1 MALEVVGGC
10 RCLEEAGG
18 VARIC
23 PSRARVRAIIE
34 GAVIRM
40 RSVSMT
46 GVDGADGVSFCEGF
60 RVSGTPSDMRRRS
73 EGIVSPSLVTVRET
87 ALREVALAEGLA
99 ADSTDFDGR
108 WGCEAFPR
116 CACTEARRD

>member
-10 RCLEEAGG
+10 WCLEGAGG

-40 RSVSMT
+40 RSVSMA
-46 GVDGADGVSFCEGF
+46 GVDGVDGVLFCENVG
-60 RVSGTPSDMRRRS
+60 VSETSSDMRRRS
-73 EGIVSPSLVTVRET
+73 EGMVFPSLATARET
-87 ALREVALAEGLA
+87 TFREATLAEGLA
-99 ADSTDFDGR
+99 GDSTGFDGR
-108 WGCEAFPR
+108 WDGGAFPR
-116 CACTEARRD
+116 CACTEANRD